1 MLFAK
6 SFRPQARVHVLM
18 KSKLTQKKI
27 ATCSEIAISGL
38 IIEYLK
44 LKFITFSHVVKAFS
58 AILF

>member
-1 MLFAK
+1 
-6 SFRPQARVHVLM
+6 M